1 VEFEQTA
8 IFCGLLLTTLN
19 AGCLIDSR
27 CYTKN
32 RDQAYWQHRMQV
44 ACLILD
50 IMENSCQILVMWSHS
65 CFFKLLLMRV
75 WYKLLMLL
83 LIPFFMIVYL
93 KLKLWIF
100 LLLIFYYSVIFN
112 NAQFYTW
119 EFMQMQAI
127 SCECLYICSW
137 LKKNYWIGGLFCICV
152 AIICMKFL
160 TLDDEL
166 PWDVLYDNK
175 NLV

>member
-1 VEFEQTA
+1 MLSKWNLNK
-8 IFCGLLLTTLN
+8 LLFSVVCYWQRWMLVVW
-19 AGCLIDSR
+19 LILDVTR
-27 CYTKN
+27 
-32 RDQAYWQHRMQV
+32 RIWQHRMQV

-152 AIICMKFL
+152 AITCMKFL